1 MSAPESHSCGQH
13 RQRAALVD
21 LEGHLR
27 RRSRRVTGPRQAILR
42 VLRDQARPLTAREI
56 LAGLAQDECDL
67 ATIYRSLHM
76 LGGMGLVC
84 RLHFG
89 DGVCRFELADNPAE
103 GGHHHHHL
111 ICTRCSGVVELDICD
126 VERLERQ
133 VEQANGYKSVTHR
146 LEFFGVCPGC
156 Q

>member
-1 MSAPESHSCGQH
+1 MTHTDAHGCGRHRAPV
-13 RQRAALVD
+13 ALAD

-56 LAGLAQDECDL
+56 LAGLADGPCDL
-67 ATIYRSLHM
+67 ATVYRSLHM
-76 LGGMGLVC
+76 LCGLGLVC

-89 DGVCRFELADNPAE
+89 DGACRFELADNPAD

-111 ICTRCSGVVELDICD
+111 ICTRCAAVTELDSCAI
-126 VERLERQ
+126 EAM
-133 VEQANGYKSVTHR
+133 EQRVAEASGFKGVTHR